1 MARPARPVTLTPD
14 QQAEADRIYAALTA
28 AAEADIR
35 ALADQLATTTDA
47 TVFGA
52 NEFTLRDIVH
62 RVAAKGIEIALEG
75 RKKATPA
82 NVTWS
87 VSLRDLA
94 GMHRGRVGSVFAG
107 RGGGGGGGA

>member
-75 RKKATPA
+75 RKKGGTTGPA
-82 NVTWS
+82 G
-87 VSLRDLA
+87 LA
-94 GMHRGRVGSVFAG
+94 PAAARRPSSKDGRARRS
-107 RGGGGGGGA
+107 